1 MAMRSLVVGSL
12 FAAVLMFII
21 GFVLMGLLGSAAY
34 TPASPQSAAALQA
47 ALRDNLT
54 ATGTYAVP
62 DPWTAEGEAAWMAGP
77 AAVIRHV
84 ASGDSPGV
92 VQSIAGGF
100 VDMFVA
106 ALLMGFGLA
115 ASGNFRD
122 RARLVVCFAL
132 AAGVFMHLGEVA
144 WMGFDWRYSLYVFM
158 SDVLMFIAGGL
169 VLARSLARNEAAA
182 TPTAVAAE

>member
-1 MAMRSLVVGSL
+1 MRSLVVGSL

-92 VQSIAGGF
+92 AQSMVGGF

-106 ALLMGFGLA
+106 ALLMGVGLA
-115 ASGNFRD
+115 AIGGDFRG